1 MVEMLKD
8 VEVMYSVF
16 GSLETMDLDKVS
28 DWSFVDDMVIYYD
41 SDSRIMLEI
50 PKHIYMGTKVYNNYP
65 AED

>member
-8 VEVMYSVF
+8 VKVMYSVF

-50 PKHIYMGTKVYNNYP
+50 PRSIYMGTKVYNNYP
-65 AED
+65 ADD